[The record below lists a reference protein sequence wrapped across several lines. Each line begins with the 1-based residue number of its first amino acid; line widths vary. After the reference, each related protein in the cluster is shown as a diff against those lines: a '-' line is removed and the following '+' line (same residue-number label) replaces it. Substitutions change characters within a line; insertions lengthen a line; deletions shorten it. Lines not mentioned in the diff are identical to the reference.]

1 VELSLNTYSDCI
13 ESFRAADQA
22 MGSAFR
28 QKLAALNSARECF
41 IAETG
46 KSRGFQSQF
55 ARDLGVTR
63 SYISGIEKI
72 AQSPEYLESPQ
83 TFANIGFTTAKK
95 LVDLDSDTKT
105 AAIEKLEQTGELTER
120 DISDIES
127 APVGDSTRYIYI
139 ITNPSTP
146 EWVKIGESFDP
157 AGRASEL
164 NTASP
169 FDYSVYFS
177 APLPAGLTDKN
188 LHPIIRARGIAHSRE
203 WFRVSAAEAVD
214 LVNSILCITTD
225 TGEHCEPI
233 S

>member
-1 VELSLNTYSDCI
+1 VELSLNTYSECI
-13 ESFRAADQA
+13 ESFRAADLA

-46 KSRGFQSQF
+46 KSWGFQTQF
-55 ARDLGVTR
+55 ARDLGVSQT
-63 SYISGIEKI
+63 YISGIDRI

-83 TFANIGFTTAKK
+83 TFSSLGYSTAKK
-95 LVDLDSDTKT
+95 LVELNSDTKT
-105 AAIEKLEQTGELTER
+105 AALEKLERTGELTER

-127 APVGDSTRYIYI
+127 APLPVSTRYIYI
-139 ITNPSTP
+139 ITNPATP
-146 EWVKIGESFDP
+146 DWVKIGESFDP
-157 AGRASEL
+157 SVRAADL

-188 LHPIIRARGIAHSRE
+188 LHPIIRARGIEHSRE
-203 WFRVSAAEAVD
+203 WFRLSAESAVEI
-214 LVNSILCITTD
+214 VNSILCVSSP
-225 TGEHCEPI
+225 TGE
-233 S
+233 

>member
-1 VELSLNTYSDCI
+1 MELSLNTYSECI

-28 QKLAALNSARECF
+28 QKLAALNSARDCY

-46 KSRGFQSQF
+46 KSWGFQTQF
-55 ARDLGVTR
+55 ARDLGVSR

-83 TFANIGFTTAKK
+83 TFAGIGYTTALK
-95 LVDLDSDTKT
+95 LVTADSDTKT
-105 AAIEKLEQTGELTER
+105 AALEQIEKTGELTER
-120 DISDIES
+120 DIGELERE
-127 APVGDSTRYIYI
+127 PLGDSTRYIYI

-214 LVNSILCITTD
+214 LINSILCITEN
-225 TGEHCEPI
+225 TGEHCESI